1 MRDKTFTTTIAEGI
15 FILLFFT
22 CTAFAQP
29 GASELADEVLRLNSE
44 RLKNID
50 VLVITTEAEEGGFI
64 PGSVTRYSKTER
76 DGYAFLEPVQ
86 DESEAG
92 SGMLDGLFDDQMSSV
107 IREADSVTEEQLSG
121 YSVYKVVINDKEK
134 LNELMSDDFE
144 FEEEQADIKQVTLWL
159 DKEELISRKI
169 YIEQEN
175 SEGAEVNMEVLMEN
189 FQNYS
194 GLPIAH
200 TVHFFLEGLD
210 EQFSEEDKEEARR
223 AMEEMEDQLKGMPE
237 VQRKMIEER
246 LKPQMEQFR
255 MMLDGEEVGKM
266 SFRVV
271 DVQVNP

>member
-175 SEGAEVNMEVLMEN
+175 SEGAEVNMEVLMED